1 MLKLVWLVPVLPL
14 VGVVVNGIFGRWTRE
29 RAHILGVGT
38 TGLSCLIAFGI
49 FLQAAGGATLNWDVY
64 TWIPAGEF
72 QATVGFLVDPLSAVM
87 MLVVTFVGFLIHVY
101 SIGYMHGDPGYAR
114 FFTYL
119 NLFMTSMLVLVLAN
133 NYLLMFLGWEGV
145 GLCSYL
151 LIGFWYQKKSA
162 ADAGKKAFVVNRI
175 GDAGFLLGLFLI
187 WRTFGSLAYSEIFP
201 VAGQVRE
208 ILERDSVFGLSL
220 VTWMTL
226 LLFVGATGKSAQLPL
241 YVWLPDAMEG
251 PTPVSALIHAAT
263 MVTAGVYMVARSSAL
278 FNLAPFSMTTVAVV
292 GAVTAVFA
300 ASIALV
306 QNDIKRVVAYSTISQ
321 LGYMFLGCGVG
332 AYASAIFHLATHAFF
347 KALLFLGSGSVIHAL
362 GGEQDIRKMG
372 RLKDKLPITSRTFYW
387 ASLANAGIIPLAGF
401 WSKDEI
407 LAAAFAGHH
416 YLLWVLGSA
425 GAFMTAFYMFRL
437 YYTVFEG
444 KDNVDHHVAHHV
456 HESPPAMAYP
466 LVVLGIGSLVVGALF
481 GFPPDHGLYHRFV
494 EPVFAAAGTEAH
506 AIGLGTT
513 VGLAVV
519 ATLIAALGVW
529 GLARSW
535 YKSGDNPAPARVA
548 QRFSALYALLL
559 NKYKVDELYNAIFV
573 DFGKW
578 LCARLWTV
586 DAKGVDGAVNGT
598 SALTVFMSRVSAAFD
613 FRGVDGV
620 VNAIADLIQGSSDRF
635 RRIQTGILQ
644 NYLLAMAMGIFV
656 IVSLYYFF

>member
-14 VGVVVNGIFGRWTRE
+14 IGVAVNGIGGKWTRD

-38 TGLSCLIAFGI
+38 TGLSFLIALGI
-49 FLQAAGGATLNWDVY
+49 FLQAAGGTTLNWDVY
-64 TWIPAGEF
+64 VWIPVGEF

-101 SIGYMHGDPGYAR
+101 SVGYMHGDPGYAR

-187 WRTFGSLAYSEIFP
+187 WRTFGSLAYADIFP
-201 VAGQVRE
+201 QATVIRE
-208 ILERDSVFGLSL
+208 VLERDSVFGFSL

-278 FNLAPFSMTTVAVV
+278 FDLAPFSMGTVAVV

-332 AYASAIFHLATHAFF
+332 AYASGVFHLATHAFF
-347 KALLFLGSGSVIHAL
+347 KALLFLGCGSVIHGL
-362 GGEQDIRKMG
+362 SGEQDARKMG
-372 RLKDKLPITSRTFYW
+372 GLRKGMPITAITFLL
-387 ASLANAGIIPLAGF
+387 AALANAGIFPLAGF
-401 WSKDEI
+401 WSKDQI
-407 LAAAFAGHH
+407 LHAAIASGHIW
-416 YLLWVLGSA
+416 LWALGAA
-425 GAFMTAFYMFRL
+425 GAFGTAFYMFRL
-437 YYTVFEG
+437 YFLIFEG
-444 KDNVDHHVAHHV
+444 PSRVDHHVAHHV
-456 HESPPAMAYP
+456 HESPKVMVVP
-466 LVVLGIGSLVVGALF
+466 LAILGFFTVVAGLF
-481 GFPPDHGLYHRFV
+481 GYSVEHSPYYTFVAPVFHAAEEAAGHHGPSEVTMAVVSVAIAVAGILLAYLMYLHRPGLADRLAARWRGLY
-494 EPVFAAAGTEAH
+494 T
-506 AIGLGTT
+506 
-513 VGLAVV
+513 
-519 ATLIAALGVW
+519 
-529 GLARSW
+529 
-535 YKSGDNPAPARVA
+535 
-548 QRFSALYALLL
+548 LLL
-559 NKYKVDELYNAIFV
+559 NKYWVDELYNAVFV

-578 LCARLWTV
+578 LCGKLWTV

-598 SALTVFMSRVSAAFD
+598 SALTVFMSRVSATFD
-613 FRGVDGV
+613 FRGVDGL
-620 VNAIADLIQGSSDRF
+620 VNAIADLIQGGSNTF
-635 RRIQTGILQ
+635 RRIQTGVLQ

>member
-1 MLKLVWLVPVLPL
+1 MLSLVWLVPTLPL
-14 VGVVVNGIFGRWTRE
+14 VGVAINGIFGRWTRE
-29 RAHILGVGT
+29 RAHLLSVGT
-38 TGLSCLIAFGI
+38 TGLSFLIAFGI
-49 FLQAAGGATLNWDVY
+49 FLQAAGGATLNWDAYV
-64 TWIPAGEF
+64 WIPVGEF

-101 SIGYMHGDPGYAR
+101 SVGYMHGDPGYAR
-114 FFTYL
+114 FFTYM

-151 LIGFWYQKKSA
+151 LIGFWYQKRSA

-201 VAGQVRE
+201 VAGQIRE

-278 FNLAPFSMTTVAVV
+278 FNLAPASMTTVAVV

-332 AYASAIFHLATHAFF
+332 AYASAIFHLGTHAFF

-372 RLKDKLPITSRTFYW
+372 RLKGKLPITSRTFYW

-407 LAAAFAGHH
+407 LAAAFASHH
-416 YLLWVLGSA
+416 YLLWGLGSA

-466 LVVLGIGSLVVGALF
+466 LLILGIGTLLVGALF

-494 EPVFAAAGTEAH
+494 EPVFTAAGTEAH
-506 AIGLGTT
+506 AISLGTT
-513 VGLAVV
+513 IGLAAV
-519 ATLIAALGVW
+519 ATLIAALGIW

-535 YKSGDNPAPARVA
+535 YKSGDNPAPVRVA
-548 QRFSALYALLL
+548 ERFRGLYTVLL
-559 NKYKVDELYNAIFV
+559 NKYKVDELYDAVFV

-578 LCARLWTV
+578 LCARFWTA

-598 SALTVFMSRVSAAFD
+598 GWLTVALSQLSAKFD
-613 FRGVDGV
+613 FRGVDGL
-620 VNAIADLIQGSSDRF
+620 VNAIADLIQGGSQTF
-635 RRIQTGILQ
+635 RRIQTGLLQ

>member
-1 MLKLVWLVPVLPL
+1 MLKLVWLVPTLPL
-14 VGVVVNGIFGRWTRE
+14 LGVAINGILGKWTRD

-49 FLQAAGGATLNWDVY
+49 FLQAAVGATLNWDAY
-64 TWIPAGEF
+64 LWIPVGEF

-101 SIGYMHGDPGYAR
+101 SVGYMHGDPGYAR

-151 LIGFWYQKKSA
+151 LIGFWYQKQSA
-162 ADAGKKAFVVNRI
+162 SDAGKKAFVVNRI

-187 WRTFGSLAYSEIFP
+187 WRTFGSLAYAEVFP
-201 VAGQVRE
+201 QAALIRE

-300 ASIALV
+300 ATIALV

-362 GGEQDIRKMG
+362 SGEQDIRKMG

-407 LAAAFAGHH
+407 LAATFASHH
-416 YLLWVLGSA
+416 YLLWALGSA

-466 LVVLGIGSLVVGALF
+466 LLVLGIGSWVVGALF
-481 GFPPDHGLYHRFV
+481 GFPPDHGLYHKFV

-506 AIGLGTT
+506 AIGVGTT
-513 VGLAVV
+513 VGLAGI
-519 ATLIAALGVW
+519 ATLIAALGIW

-535 YKSGDNPAPARVA
+535 YKSGDSPAPARA
-548 QRFSALYALLL
+548 AERFHGLYALLL
-559 NKYKVDELYNAIFV
+559 DKYRVDEFYNAIFV

-578 LCARLWTV
+578 LCHRMWGV

-598 SALTVFMSRVSAAFD
+598 SALTVFMSQVSAKFD
-613 FRGVDGV
+613 FRGVDGL
-620 VNAIADLIQGSSDRF
+620 VNAIADLIQGGSQTF
-635 RRIQTGILQ
+635 RRIQTGVLQ

>member
-1 MLKLVWLVPVLPL
+1 
-14 VGVVVNGIFGRWTRE
+14 
-29 RAHILGVGT
+29 
-38 TGLSCLIAFGI
+38 
-49 FLQAAGGATLNWDVY
+49 
-64 TWIPAGEF
+64 
-72 QATVGFLVDPLSAVM
+72 
-87 MLVVTFVGFLIHVY
+87 
-101 SIGYMHGDPGYAR
+101 MHGDPGYAR

-119 NLFMTSMLVLVLAN
+119 NLFMTSMLILVLAN

-187 WRTFGSLAYSEIFP
+187 WRTFGSVAYAEIFP
-201 VAGQVRE
+201 QAEVIRE
-208 ILERDSVFGLSL
+208 VLERDSVFGLSL
-220 VTWMTL
+220 VTWMTI
-226 LLFVGATGKSAQLPL
+226 LLFIGATGKSAQLPL

-278 FNLAPFSMTTVAVV
+278 FNLAPFSMTTVAVI

-372 RLKDKLPITSRTFYW
+372 RLKSKLPITSRTFYW

-444 KDNVDHHVAHHV
+444 KDNVDQHVAHHV

-466 LVVLGIGSLVVGALF
+466 LLILGIGSLLVGAVF

-494 EPVFAAAGTEAH
+494 EPVFAAAGTKAH
-506 AIGLGTT
+506 AISLGTT
-513 VGLAVV
+513 VGLAAV
-519 ATLIAALGVW
+519 ATLIAAVAIW

-535 YKSGDNPAPARVA
+535 YKTGDNPSPARVA
-548 QRFSALYALLL
+548 DRFSGLYALLL
-559 NKYKVDELYNAIFV
+559 NKYKVDELYDAVFV
-573 DFGKW
+573 DFGKR
-578 LCARLWTV
+578 LCGRLWTV
-586 DAKGVDGAVNGT
+586 DAKAVDGAVNG
-598 SALTVFMSRVSAAFD
+598 AGWLTVALSYLSAKFD
-613 FRGVDGV
+613 FRGVDGL
-620 VNAIADLIQGSSDRF
+620 VNAIADLIQGGSQAF
-635 RRIQTGILQ
+635 RRIQTGVLQ